1 MPRCHVTPNSLL
13 QQHEAKKKPQ
23 GRKLKK
29 SNAYTVILTHEAKVL
44 STTSSSTTTTTTK
57 SRHCLASS
65 RRNNALSI
73 SLLVKTT
80 HDAIRLELLDK
91 GS

>member
-44 STTSSSTTTTTTK
+44 STTTSSTTTTK

-80 HDAIRLELLDK
+80 RDAIRLELLDK

>member
-44 STTSSSTTTTTTK
+44 STTSSSTTTTK

-80 HDAIRLELLDK
+80 RDAIRLELLDK

>member
-13 QQHEAKKKPQ
+13 QQNEAKKKPQ

-44 STTSSSTTTTTTK
+44 STTSSSTTTATK

-80 HDAIRLELLDK
+80 RDAIRLELLDK

>member
-44 STTSSSTTTTTTK
+44 STTSPSTTTTK

-80 HDAIRLELLDK
+80 RDAIRLELLDK

>member
-44 STTSSSTTTTTTK
+44 STTSSSTTTTTK
-57 SRHCLASS
+57 SPHCLASS

-80 HDAIRLELLDK
+80 RDAIRLELLDK

>member
-44 STTSSSTTTTTTK
+44 STTTK

-80 HDAIRLELLDK
+80 RDAIRLELLDK

>member
-44 STTSSSTTTTTTK
+44 STTSSSTTTTK